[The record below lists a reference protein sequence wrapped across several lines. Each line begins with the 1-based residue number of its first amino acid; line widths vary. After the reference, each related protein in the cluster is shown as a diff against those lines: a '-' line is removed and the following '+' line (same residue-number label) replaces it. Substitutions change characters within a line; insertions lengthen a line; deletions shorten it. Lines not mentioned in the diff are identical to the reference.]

1 MRISQLPNEI
11 KYIILQFVRIE
22 ELYKFDVDSVFSYI
36 EPHVFMLD
44 RELHIAI
51 YSWFGTKSP
60 EEYKC
65 GNILHTIF
73 DRPYNKLLE
82 RSFSNL
88 SKILYKNLE
97 KFKFRNDIIDISYGK
112 ILFAGT
118 YGPLNKGLESEGEIE
133 FNKLSNVC
141 FNYSTSNLI
150 EYFKEIELIDS
161 ELEILNDKTINYVIQ
176 KLRIKLLS
184 KIKDSINEYNRNT
197 NNYVDKITLKKIK
210 KDGYYYDKL
219 FFNICKKKSDEQK
232 LIELRIQK
240 KIINNNIN

>member
-1 MRISQLPNEI
+1 MNITLLPDEI

-44 RELHIAI
+44 RKLHIAI
-51 YSWFGTKSP
+51 YSWFGTRSP

-65 GNILHTIF
+65 ENILHTIF
-73 DRPYNKLLE
+73 NRPYNKLLE

-118 YGPLNKGLESEGEIE
+118 HGPLNKGLESEGGIE
-133 FNKLSNVC
+133 FNKLPNVC

-161 ELEILNDKTINYVIQ
+161 ELNILDDKTIIYVTQ
-176 KLRIKLLS
+176 KLRINLLS
-184 KIKDSINEYNRNT
+184 KIRESINEYNKSTSNH
-197 NNYVDKITLKKIK
+197 IGIISLKKIK
-210 KDGYYYDKL
+210 CGKYYYDKM
-219 FFNICKKKSDEQK
+219 FFNICKKKSDQQK
-232 LIELRIQK
+232 LIELRIKK
-240 KIINNNIN
+240 KIINNIT

>member
-1 MRISQLPNEI
+1 MLSRLPDEI
-11 KYIILQFVRIE
+11 KYIVLQFLRIE

-36 EPHVFMLD
+36 EPHVFISD
-44 RELHIAI
+44 RKLYISI

-73 DRPYNKLLE
+73 NRPYHKLLE
-82 RSFSNL
+82 RSFSTI

-97 KFKFRNDIIDISYGK
+97 RFKLRNDIIDISHGK

-118 YGPLNKGLESEGEIE
+118 HGPLNKGLESEGGIE

-141 FNYSTSNLI
+141 FNYSTQNLL
-150 EYFKEIELIDS
+150 EYFKEIELIDF
-161 ELEILNDKTINYVIQ
+161 ELDILNDNTINYVIQ

-184 KIKDSINEYNRNT
+184 KIKESINEYNRNT
-197 NNYVDKITLKKIK
+197 NNYVGKIILKKIK

-219 FFNICKKKSDEQK
+219 FFNICKKKSDGQK
-232 LIELRIQK
+232 LIELRIKK
-240 KIINNNIN
+240 KIVNNNIT